1 MTTILN
7 VRNAT
12 NDEWDEMWQSCEYA
26 TYYHSR
32 EWAELW
38 QSYTDG
44 SIIPDPKIIIFSD
57 GVKVVLPIMS
67 QNYYGKIIKRYG
79 LVGPPSE
86 VNAKYGNWLTTD
98 ALTDDHITLLTDF
111 ILSRYNNLIWQLN
124 PYDGNSEKVSVNSRY
139 SRRKS
144 FIWYMID
151 LTKGEKQIFSDMKQ
165 SCRNKISQALNHK
178 LTVRESTGIED
189 WRKYYNLYQ
198 STLERWGKTVLY
210 VFDWKFFEL
219 LHSTY
224 NQHVKLWL
232 TWYNDIPVS
241 GCICFYS
248 NRSIFLF
255 QSASMSEY
263 RYLRPVNLEKYI
275 LIKDGLAK
283 GLRWLD
289 LGTAGKNKGLQDF
302 KKSFGPEEK
311 MCDMIFSWH
320 PIIYTLKQYMR

>member
-12 NDEWDEMWQSCEYA
+12 NDEWDEMWQFCKYA

-32 EWAELW
+32 EWAEIW
-38 QSYTDG
+38 QTYTSG
-44 SIIPDPKIIIFSD
+44 AVIPVPKIIEFSD
-57 GVKVVLPIMS
+57 GVKVLLPVMS

-86 VNAKYGNWLTTD
+86 VNAKYGNWLATD
-98 ALTDDHITLLTDF
+98 ALTDVHITWLTDF
-111 ILSRYNNLIWQLN
+111 ILTKYNNLIWQLN

-139 SRRKS
+139 IRRKS

-151 LTKGEKQIFSDMKQ
+151 LTKGEDRILSDMKQ
-165 SCRNKISQALNHK
+165 NCRNKISQALNYK
-178 LTVRESTGIED
+178 LRVRESTCLDD
-189 WRKYYNLYQ
+189 WKQYYKLYQ
-198 STLERWGKTVLY
+198 STLSRWGEKVLY

-219 LHSTY
+219 LYSRY
-224 NQHVKLWL
+224 NQHAKLWL

-275 LIKDGLAK
+275 LIKDGIAK

-289 LGTAGKNKGLQDF
+289 LGTAGKNRGLQDF

-320 PIIYTLKQYMR
+320 PIIYTIKQYMR